1 MIQLDRKFKSSNDKL
16 EKIRKLCEA
25 LTPTQKTIKCLFVDN
40 AGLLLAEKA
49 VVYNMK
55 KLSKEGTEMSKIS
68 LEKLEVSVQERR
80 NNKLIFS
87 IQYLKSCD
95 YLDKI
100 QDKFGNKIRPK
111 IAALATKLVRPVQT
125 ATNCLHTTNHIN

>member
-1 MIQLDRKFKSSNDKL
+1 MIQLDRKFESSNDKL
-16 EKIRKLCEA
+16 EKIKKFCEA
-25 LTPTQKTIKCLFVDN
+25 LTPIEKTIALTPIEKTVECLFVDN

-87 IQYLKSCD
+87 IQYL
-95 YLDKI
+95 
-100 QDKFGNKIRPK
+100 
-111 IAALATKLVRPVQT
+111 
-125 ATNCLHTTNHIN
+125 